1 MPSIINGLF
10 AGRAGIA
17 SHGNAIA
24 VAGDNISNASTPG
37 FKATRAEF
45 ESLIAGDGVLGQQFG
60 SGSAISQVAT
70 LFEQGTL
77 EFTGRPLDLGVS
89 GNGYFILSRDDTRL
103 YTRAGNFKIDTAGF
117 IVNPAGLAV
126 LGFPANGSGALS
138 PLNVNQVSQSAIQ
151 TTEVT
156 ISGNVNSGAALVA
169 TADIPNP
176 GAAVPPTV
184 TFADLSLVAEYS
196 TVVDTFD
203 SLGQRHPTTFFFYH
217 TGVNEYTVRAYV
229 NNEDVDPVPVP
240 PATGLKGYPR
250 QIGEAVITFGGDGQ
264 RDAPPAPG
272 AADITA
278 NIAWNNGS
286 AASDIEFAFL
296 PLTQYASASNI
307 LSVTQD
313 GNGIGAV
320 QSISVAPDG
329 RITALLTNGQNSALG
344 QLALANFSNQEGL
357 ARLSGNLLSSSTL
370 SGAAIIGRAETGNF
384 GSIKSGT
391 LELSTVDIASEFVR
405 IITLQRGFQ
414 ASSRIITTINQLLNE
429 IIQLAG

>member
-10 AGRAGIA
+10 AGRAGIS

-45 ESLIAGDGVLGQQFG
+45 ESLIAGDGVIGRQFG

-89 GNGYFILSRDDTRL
+89 GNGYFILSREDTRL

-117 IVNPAGLAV
+117 IVNPAGLAL
-126 LGFPANGSGALS
+126 LGFPANGSGALA
-138 PLNVNQVSQSAIQ
+138 PINVNNVSQTAIES
-151 TTEVT
+151 TEVT
-156 ISGNVNSGAALVA
+156 IAGNVNSSAALVDVA
-169 TADIPNP
+169 AIPDP
-176 GAAVPPTV
+176 GVAVPPTV
-184 TFADLSLVAEYS
+184 TFADLSLQAEYS
-196 TVVDTFD
+196 TVVDVFD
-203 SLGQRHPTTFFFYH
+203 SLGERHPTTFFFFH

-229 NNEDVDPVPVP
+229 NNEDVDTTPLPIGS
-240 PATGLKGYPR
+240 GLKGYPR
-250 QIGEAVITFGGDGQ
+250 QVGETVITFGGDGQ
-264 RDAPPAPG
+264 RDNPPAVG
-272 AADITA
+272 GADITA
-278 NIAWNNGS
+278 NITWNNGA
-286 AASDIEFAFL
+286 AASEIEFAFL

-313 GNGIGAV
+313 GSGVGAV
-320 QSISVAPDG
+320 QSISVAADG
-329 RITALLTNGQNSALG
+329 EITALLTNGQNSSLG
-344 QLALANFSNQEGL
+344 RIAMANFANQEGL
-357 ARLSGNLLSSSTL
+357 ARLSGNLLAASTA

-429 IIQLAG
+429 IIQLA